1 MWIDQMNEFGLAG
14 TPFLFIIDYD
24 MKNAFIQPLHE
35 VDITEI
41 QYQVDRH
48 TNFNRELNPSET
60 KSITITRKQIIPYQ
74 DYLNAFDFVVK
85 NQNLGYSYLLNLT
98 FPTQIELDASLEEVF
113 VSSRAKYK
121 LLFRDLFVVFSPESF
136 IQIEDN
142 IISSYPMKGT
152 IDADIPHAE
161 QIITHD
167 TKETAEHATIVDLI
181 RNDMSMVAQNVRVED
196 YRYIEKIR
204 TNNKDLLQVSS
215 KISGHI
221 NKEYKQKFGDIFKE
235 LLPAGSISGAPKN
248 KTLELIKE
256 AEGYER
262 GYYTGVFGVFD
273 GEKLDSA
280 VMIRY
285 IEQVGGNYYFKSG
298 GGITTMSK
306 PEDEYNELINKIYVP
321 IG

>member
-181 RNDMSMVAQNVRVED
+181 RNDMSRVAQNVRVED